1 MQFHLNGFELT
12 GEKSP
17 SSLKENSSPL
27 ELPSE
32 VDVLIV
38 GAGPAGL
45 TLAAQLAACEDVKT
59 CIIEETQQ
67 RLSMGRADG
76 IACRTME
83 MFNAFGFAE
92 RSMREAYWVNE
103 VAFWSPS
110 NSHSREI
117 VRSEKIKDT
126 EIGLSEF
133 PHVILSQARVHD
145 FFLEIMEQSATKL
158 TPHYST
164 VLKKLKVDTIS
175 NNLYPVT
182 VQLERAAANRKS
194 KLQTIRCR
202 YVVGCDGAH
211 SIVRRE
217 IGRELEGDSYNKAWG
232 VMDILAITN
241 FPDIRLKTII
251 RSAAD
256 GNLLI
261 IPREG
266 GYMVRFYIEL
276 EDHGYK
282 EKLKN
287 KKIEVE
293 DLIKAASRIL
303 HPYTLDI
310 KEVGW
315 WSVYNIGQRL
325 CQKFDDVDEEAEC
338 DTFPRV
344 FIVGDACHTHSPK
357 AGQGMNVSMS
367 DSFNL
372 GWKLVSVLRGQASLS
387 LLHTYSSER
396 RAVAKELIDFDREF
410 SRLFNTK
417 TSLNSRKLIEKEV
430 VDPERLQSY
439 FVKHARYTAGVEI
452 QYNQSLVVGSEDNQN
467 LAKGF
472 VIGTRFHSAPVIRVA
487 DMKRIQ
493 LGHTITADFRWRIFI
508 FSGAVNSEAGLAKI
522 MKLGEFFS
530 VSNSSPVKLFTPA
543 DGDIDSVIDVRV
555 IFQDIQDTCL
565 FEVMPKIFFPQK
577 GKYGLHDYEKIF
589 CSDKSDNNDIFKLR
603 QIDRKNGCMVLIR
616 PDQYIAKISPLDNT
630 SETFEFFSQFM
641 IKQSRAKDKTTTI
654 GSRPIRNK
662 FNIS

>member
-17 SSLKENSSPL
+17 SSLKENNSPL

-45 TLAAQLAACEDVKT
+45 TLAAQLAACVDVKT

-182 VQLERAAANRKS
+182 VQLEKAAANRKS

-232 VMDILAITN
+232 VMDILAVTN

-276 EDHGYK
+276 EALGYK

-325 CQKFDDVDEEAEC
+325 CQKFDDVDEEVEC
-338 DTFPRV
+338 ETFPRV

-372 GWKLVSVLRGQASLS
+372 GWKLVSVLRGQASPS

-410 SRLFNTK
+410 SQLFNTK
-417 TSLNSRKLIEKEV
+417 TSPSSGRLTEKQV

-439 FVKHARYTAGVEI
+439 FIKHARYTAGVEI
-452 QYNQSLVVGSEDNQN
+452 QYRPSLIVGSEDHQN

-487 DMKRIQ
+487 DMKCMQ

-508 FSGAVNSEAGLAKI
+508 FSSAINSEVDLAKI
-522 MKLGEFFS
+522 MKLGEFLS
-530 VSNSSPVKLFTPA
+530 VSNSSPVNLFTPT
-543 DGDIDSVIDVRV
+543 DSDIDSVIDVRV
-555 IFQDIQDTCL
+555 ILQDVQDTCL
-565 FEVMPKIFFPQK
+565 FEAMPQTFFPQK
-577 GKYGLHDYEKIF
+577 GKYGLRDYEKIF
-589 CSDKSDNNDIFKLR
+589 CSDKSDGNDIFNLR
-603 QIDRKNGCMVLIR
+603 QINRNNGCVVLIR
-616 PDQYIAKISPLDNT
+616 PDQYIAKILPLDHISET
-630 SETFEFFSQFM
+630 SEFFFQFM
-641 IKQSRAKDKTTTI
+641 IKQSGPKEKTATI
-654 GSRPIRNK
+654 GSG
-662 FNIS
+662 

>member
-1 MQFHLNGFELT
+1 MQFHLNGFGSKG
-12 GEKSP
+12 GESP
-17 SSLKENSSPL
+17 SPIYENNPSL
-27 ELPSE
+27 ELPLE

-45 TLAAQLAACEDVKT
+45 TLAAQLAACVDVKT

-126 EIGLSEF
+126 EIGLSEV

-232 VMDILAITN
+232 VMDILAVTN

-293 DLIKAASRIL
+293 DLIKAAARIL

-338 DTFPRV
+338 ETFPRV

-410 SRLFNTK
+410 SQLFNTK
-417 TSLNSRKLIEKEV
+417 TSPSGGRLTEKQV

-439 FVKHARYTAGVEI
+439 FIKHARYTAGVEI
-452 QYNQSLVVGSEDNQN
+452 QYSPSLIVGSEDHQN

-472 VIGTRFHSAPVIRVA
+472 VIGTRFHSAPVIRGA
-487 DMKRIQ
+487 DMRGMQ

-508 FSGAVNSEAGLAKI
+508 FSSAINSEVDLAKI
-522 MKLGEFFS
+522 MKLGEFLS
-530 VSNSSPVKLFTPA
+530 VSNRSPVNLFTST
-543 DGDIDSVIDVRV
+543 DSDIDSVIDVRV
-555 IFQDIQDTCL
+555 ILQDVLDTCL
-565 FEVMPKIFFPQK
+565 FEAMPQIFFPQK
-577 GKYGLHDYEKIF
+577 GKYGLRDYEKIF
-589 CSDKSDNNDIFKLR
+589 CSDKSDGNDIFNLR
-603 QIDRKNGCMVLIR
+603 QINRNNGCVVLIR
-616 PDQYIAKISPLDNT
+616 PDQYIAKILPLDQISKT
-630 SETFEFFSQFM
+630 SEFFFQFM
-641 IKQSRAKDKTTTI
+641 VKQSGPKEKTTTI
-654 GSRPIRNK
+654 GSG
-662 FNIS
+662 